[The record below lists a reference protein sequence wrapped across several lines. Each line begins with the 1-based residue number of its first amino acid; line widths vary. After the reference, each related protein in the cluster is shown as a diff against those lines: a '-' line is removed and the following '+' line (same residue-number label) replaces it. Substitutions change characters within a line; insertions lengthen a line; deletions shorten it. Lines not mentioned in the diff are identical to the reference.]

1 MAAHHHAATGLRAE
15 TYARVAPGRNEGAL
29 DWWDP
34 GEDMGG
40 RGAVSEL
47 KPGEYV
53 GADGK
58 LWRVLGVFAEE
69 VGKLY
74 GADAIADAGH
84 PDFPAAVEA
93 LTALVPEP
101 FEWES
106 DGFHYRLRNGVIEW
120 QDSGTWRATSGY
132 TDAFEAGRRY
142 ERERGHADE

>member
-1 MAAHHHAATGLRAE
+1 M
-15 TYARVAPGRNEGAL
+15 N
-29 DWWDP
+29 
-34 GEDMGG
+34 
-40 RGAVSEL
+40 EL

-53 GADGK
+53 GADGLRRRAHLHYSVEHGEDW
-58 LWRVLGVFAEE
+58 LWPVQDRVLP
-69 VGKLY
+69 
-74 GADAIADAGH
+74 DD

-93 LTALVPEP
+93 LKALVPEP

-132 TDAFEAGRRY
+132 TDAFNAGRRY